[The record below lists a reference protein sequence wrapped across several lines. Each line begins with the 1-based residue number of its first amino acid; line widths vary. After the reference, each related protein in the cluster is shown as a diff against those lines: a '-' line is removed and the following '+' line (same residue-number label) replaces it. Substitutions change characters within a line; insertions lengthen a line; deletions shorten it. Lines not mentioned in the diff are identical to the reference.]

1 MAVRTRM
8 AGVMA
13 VVVAFTA
20 AMASAPPT
28 DFAGTWVFNP
38 SKSTNVGMM
47 AAADL
52 VSTVTQTAAQLVV
65 RDDGSLNGS
74 SRTHETRYD
83 LTGASV
89 ANESP
94 MGEPAHT
101 TTKWV
106 GKTLV
111 TKWESEGAVAGTTTV
126 RTETRSLSPD
136 GKTMYLES
144 SRGDAAAMVIVFDRK

>member
-1 MAVRTRM
+1 MTGRTRIAGLM
-8 AGVMA
+8 AGV
-13 VVVAFTA
+13 VALTA
-20 AMASAPPT
+20 AMAAAPPA

-38 SKSTNVGMM
+38 SKSTNIGMM
-47 AAADL
+47 SAAEL
-52 VSTVTQTAAQLVV
+52 VSTVTQTPTQLVV
-65 RDDGSLNGS
+65 RDDSSFNGD
-74 SRTHETRYD
+74 RQTHETRYD

-94 MGEPAHT
+94 MGESAHT

-111 TKWESEGAVAGTTTV
+111 TTWTSESAVAGTTTV

-136 GKTMYLES
+136 GKAMYLSS
-144 SRGDAAAMVIVFDRK
+144 SRGDAAAMVIAFD